1 MSLPLRIGVN
11 ALYLIPGGV
20 GGTEIYLRNLLGALA
35 EIDDTNEYVVFTNRE
50 TRDLM
55 PPRPNFID
63 APQAVRASFR
73 PARIAWEQIVLPFRL
88 RGIDVLF
95 NAGFTAPILC
105 PCPSVTIFQDL
116 QHKRHPEHF
125 RWFDLPF
132 WRFLLWAAAHR
143 SSRLIAASQA
153 TRDDLLRYYRISAD
167 KIHVIGHGV
176 ESRFFEI
183 AARRRP
189 EPFLLYVSTLHPH
202 KNQGR
207 LIRAFAG
214 FREAHPE
221 FTLVLA
227 GMRGFHTRPL
237 EALVEQLRLEKA
249 VRFTGWIPREEL
261 FDLYARAHAFIYPST
276 FEGFGMPVPEALA
289 AGIPTACSAIEPL
302 KTIAGDAAVLFD
314 PLDEGALRQAMEAV
328 SFDEDLR
335 ARLVEAGQRRAA
347 RFSWRAAAEATL
359 AVLSELAP
367 SRS

>member
-1 MSLPLRIGVN
+1 MSRPLRIGVN

-20 GGTEIYLRNLLGALA
+20 GGTEIYLRNLLNALA
-35 EIDDTNEYVVFTNRE
+35 EIDRVNEYVVFTNRE
-50 TRDLM
+50 TGADLA
-55 PPRPNFID
+55 PAQANFVQ
-63 APQAVRASFR
+63 APQGVRASFR
-73 PARIAWEQIVLPFRL
+73 PARIAWEQIVLPFKL
-88 RGIDVLF
+88 SGIDVLF
-95 NAGFTAPILC
+95 NAGFTTPIIC

-153 TRDDLLRYYRISAD
+153 TRVDLLRYYRIDAE

-183 AARRRP
+183 ARERRP
-189 EPFLLYVSTLHPH
+189 EPFLLCVSTLHPH
-202 KNQGR
+202 KHLDR

-227 GMRGFHTRPL
+227 GLRGFHSRPL
-237 EALVEQLRLEKA
+237 EALVEQLRLGKA

-261 FDLYARAHAFIYPST
+261 YDLFARAHAFIYPST
-276 FEGFGMPVPEALA
+276 FEGFGLPVPEALA

-328 SFDEDLR
+328 SFDEILR
-335 ARLVEAGQRRAA
+335 ERLAEAGPRRAA
-347 RFSWRAAAEATL
+347 LFSWRASAEATL
-359 AVLSELAP
+359 AVLSQL
-367 SRS
+367 